1 MVYNCS
7 MLKPRID
14 NDDVRHWFLKIYK
27 HNINST
33 AGMPVPPKVFAYLQ
47 EKTFVVG
54 NPLECRL
61 SPNGFNAV
69 RQIFSDDE
77 LRGKHVKPQL
87 PTPLS
92 PTQRLF

>member
-1 MVYNCS
+1 

-33 AGMPVPPKVFAYLQ
+33 AGMPVPQKVFTYLQ

-54 NPLECRL
+54 TYEECRL
-61 SPNGFNAV
+61 SPQGSKAI
-69 RQIFSDDE
+69 RQIFSEDE
-77 LRGKHVKPQL
+77 LRGKYVKPQL
-87 PTPLS
+87 PSTIS
-92 PTQRLF
+92 PAPKLF